1 VRRVVPP
8 NVAFFAV
15 VRAGAITVTEIKH
28 SVRRQNAVMRQEA
41 SGLPR
46 NCSPRSAAVRA
57 AINAIA
63 RIGDANINGLSRI
76 AGSPGG
82 AVESHPRDADDIA
95 RVGIA
100 RIFDV
105 GSRSGKAGDFGPG
118 RAEVR
123 APPEP
128 VAAAGAEIEDAVA
141 IGINR
146 QALAHRAA
154 WHVAAYFEGQIRALK
169 TIAPVGGAKDRAVL
183 TRKFIGVSPAG
194 HVKAVGVNRIG
205 GEAVDARQVPIVE
218 ADPI

>member
-1 VRRVVPP
+1 VVAPEVSLLAVIRTCA
-8 NVAFFAV
+8 VAVADV
-15 VRAGAITVTEIKH
+15 QH
-28 SVRRQNAVMRQEA
+28 SIRRQNAVMRQEA

-46 NCSPRSAAVRA
+46 NSSPRSAAVRT

-63 RIGDANINGLSRI
+63 LIGDADVNGLSRI
-76 AGSPGG
+76 AGSPGS
-82 AVESHPRDADDIA
+82 AIESHPHDADDVA
-95 RVGIA
+95 GVGTAGVLDI
-100 RIFDV
+100 
-105 GSRSGKAGDFGPG
+105 GSRNWKAGDSGPG

-123 APPEP
+123 APPEA
-128 VAAAGAEIEDAVA
+128 VAAARAEIEDAVA